1 MCNIIRL
8 VFDIFFLEIPY
19 LCDET
24 HRENEII
31 ATFLIEKNYIF
42 HPFLLYRLKEKKIL
56 LTFRGILT
64 NNNDENRCMDGLIET
79 FEIITKLIRFI
90 KIMKI

>member
-42 HPFLLYRLKEKKIL
+42 HPFLLYRLKKKNSIDL
-56 LTFRGILT
+56 PWYF
-64 NNNDENRCMDGLIET
+64 DEQQR
-79 FEIITKLIRFI
+79 
-90 KIMKI
+90 